1 MNVHNLFPT
10 PVGEFNLGRTFTTE
24 ESDFVDQQPTHK
36 NQGNT
41 VSDDYYVLTH
51 RTMTGLYEFVQ
62 SCVSEYFNAI
72 YAPKNKVSLRVTQ
85 SWFNYSKHG
94 EWHHQHAH
102 PNSFIS
108 GVLYMKA
115 TKNSDKIYF
124 YRNGYS
130 QLEAVP
136 SEYNV
141 YNSRSWWLPV
151 ETGKLM
157 IFPSSLTHSVAPVE
171 ADDTRISLAFN
182 TFPVGYM
189 GQEENLTAL
198 HLGN

>member
-1 MNVHNLFPT
+1 MNMYNLFPT
-10 PVGEFNLGRTFTTE
+10 PVGEFYLGRAFTTE
-24 ESDFVDQQPTHK
+24 ESGFVDQQPTHK

-51 RTMTGLYEFVQ
+51 RTMAPLYDFVQ
-62 SCVSEYFNAI
+62 SCVTEYFNQV
-72 YAPKNKVSLRVTQ
+72 YAPKNKVSLRITQ
-85 SWFNYSKHG
+85 SWFNYSKPG
-94 EWHHQHAH
+94 EWHHKHAH

-115 TKNSDKIYF
+115 AKESDKIYF
-124 YRNGYS
+124 YNDEYR
-130 QLEAVP
+130 QLDVP
-136 SEYNV
+136 ASNYNL

-189 GQEENLTAL
+189 GSEDNLTAL